1 VKGRGGREWWKK
13 RGRSTERAGQSKCCE
28 MERGDQEGGEGRVG
42 EEEKKEGKEVV
53 SSSKGREEREAQ
65 PNSRF
70 SALARFL

>member
-1 VKGRGGREWWKK
+1 
-13 RGRSTERAGQSKCCE
+13 